1 MGTADAEPGRRE
13 LMRILL
19 ANANTTE
26 AITALCAAA
35 ARAAASPGT
44 EILPATPRFGPAVIS
59 TRAENAIASH
69 AVLDLLAGHAT
80 GEDRVDAVVLAVSHD
95 TALEAARQLMPCPVL
110 GMTEAACLTAC
121 MLGAR
126 FGLVTLGGVEMYREL
141 MARHGLAT
149 RCAGLEGVDA
159 TPPQALA
166 DPEGVAAKV
175 GAAIA
180 RLVAQGA
187 DSVVLGGAALAGME
201 ERLRRDAPVP
211 LLEGVACGVRLA
223 EILVRMAPGKPA
235 TGSMAAPR
243 GRGSIGLSP
252 ALAAL
257 LQGPAA

>member
-1 MGTADAEPGRRE
+1 
-13 LMRILL
+13 MRILL

-26 AITALCAAA
+26 AITELCAAA
-35 ARAAASPGT
+35 ARGTASPGT
-44 EILPATPRFGPAVIS
+44 VIVPATPRFGPAVIS

-69 AVLDLLAGHAT
+69 AVLDLLAGYAT
-80 GEDRVDAVVLAVSHD
+80 GEDRVDAVLLAVSHD

-126 FGLVTLGGVEMYREL
+126 FGLVTLGGVEMYSEL

-159 TPPQALA
+159 TPPQALE

-175 GAAIA
+175 GAAEHDGI
-180 RLVAQGA
+180 GA
-187 DSVVLGGAALAGME
+187 LGHEAGDRGAALAGME
-201 ERLRRDAPVP
+201 ERLRRDASVP
-211 LLEGVACGVRLA
+211 LLEGIACGVRLA
-223 EILVRMAPGKPA
+223 EMLVRMAPGKPA
-235 TGSMAAPR
+235 TGAMAAPR

-257 LQGPAA
+257 LQGPPG